1 MKNTVSFFI
10 TGMLK
15 IVNGGGV
22 NANFFEKKYE
32 EFEIL
37 CLPLY
42 FDRE

>member
-22 NANFFEKKYE
+22 NAYFFEKK
-32 EFEIL
+32 L
-37 CLPLY
+37 
-42 FDRE
+42 

>member
-15 IVNGGGV
+15 IVNGGV

-37 CLPLY
+37 CLSLY